1 MSEVAP
7 LPVTQRQLELLR
19 VLHRWGKDHGR
30 MPSVRELA
38 RLLSRSPSTIHQH
51 LAALERRGLIERDG
65 QANGVKLLVEGTA
78 LLPPEPTGGA
88 TVPLKGTLAPGRA
101 LRRRRPPYP
110 QVPVAVEA
118 KRGDYALQVEG
129 DRLQADGI
137 LAGDLLVVRPGT
149 ARGMPALIQ
158 ALDGTMDVKRVTTLR
173 DGTLGLLS
181 ARPGPVNRRG
191 ARRAGNIVVQGRVLQ
206 VVRSFD
212 SGE

>member
-1 MSEVAP
+1 VNEPAA

-19 VLHRWGKDHGR
+19 VLHRWGKEHGR
-30 MPSVRELA
+30 MPSVRELG
-38 RLLSRSPSTIHQH
+38 RLLGRSPSTVHQH

-65 QANGVKLLVEGTA
+65 QANGVRLLVEGA
-78 LLPPEPTGGA
+78 SLLPPESAGGT
-88 TVPLKGTLAPGRA
+88 TVPLKGVLAPGRA

-110 QVPVAVEA
+110 QVTVAIEA

-149 ARGMPALIQ
+149 ARGMPALLQ
-158 ALDGTMDVKRVTTLR
+158 GRDGTMDVKRVTTLR

-191 ARRAGNIVVQGRVLQ
+191 ARRANDVVVQGRILQ
-206 VVRSFD
+206 VVRSF
-212 SGE
+212 EEE